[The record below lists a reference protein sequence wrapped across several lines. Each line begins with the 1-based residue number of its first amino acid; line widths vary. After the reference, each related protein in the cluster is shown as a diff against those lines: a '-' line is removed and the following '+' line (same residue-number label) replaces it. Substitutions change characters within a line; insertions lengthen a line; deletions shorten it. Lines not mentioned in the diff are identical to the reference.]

1 MTLKNLTLVALLSLS
16 LAACAD
22 SVPQMDVK
30 AKADPK
36 AASQNVSTAPALR
49 VDAAAASRITAL
61 RGRNDVMAAFS
72 DFKTMNDKNIERLIE
87 MTEIPAPPF
96 GEELRAADF
105 AKRLRALGLDDV
117 SLDGVGNVI
126 ARRKGTDG
134 SRTVAVVAHIDT
146 VFPIETD
153 VTVRR
158 EGNVFYA
165 PGIGDN
171 SQGMVA
177 MMSLIEVMETH
188 DIQTRDDILFIGS
201 IGEEGLGDLRG
212 VRHLF
217 IDGSPKIDSFIAID
231 GGGLERLVVDAV
243 GSNRYRVTF
252 SGPGGHSYGAF
263 GRAHPHQA
271 LAEAIIRF
279 TDAATAITQLDGAK
293 ATFSVG
299 RIGGGTS
306 INSIPFTSWM
316 EVDMR
321 STDPEKLAQLDAVFQ
336 TAMAEALEV
345 ENARRASNDALTV
358 DVKSVGQRPAG
369 ESDRGTSLVSNAV
382 AALIAEGYAPS
393 LHASSTD
400 SNIPISLG
408 IPSITMGRGGV
419 SRNAHAPNESW
430 ENKDPHL
437 AYEILLLTLLA
448 EAGAN

>member
-1 MTLKNLTLVALLSLS
+1 MTLKKVTLTTLLALSVAG
-16 LAACAD
+16 CAD
-22 SVPQMDVK
+22 TAPQMKTEIKAETITAPQVK
-30 AKADPK
+30 AAAQALTADP
-36 AASQNVSTAPALR
+36 AATARIKALR
-49 VDAAAASRITAL
+49 N
-61 RGRNDVMAAFS
+61 RGDIQAAFA
-72 DFKTMNDKNIERLIE
+72 DFQSMNDKNIKRLIE
-87 MTEIPAPPF
+87 ITEIPAPPF
-96 GEELRAADF
+96 GEETRAADF
-105 AKRLRALGLDDV
+105 AKRLTALGLSDV

-126 ARRKGTDG
+126 ARRKGTEG
-134 SRTVAVVAHIDT
+134 GRTVAVVAHIDT

-158 EGNVFYA
+158 DGNVFYA

-188 DIQTRDDILFIGS
+188 NIQTRDDILFVGS

-217 IDGSPKIDSFIAID
+217 KDGSPQIDSFIAID

-271 LAEAIIRF
+271 LAEAITRF
-279 TDAATAITQLDGAK
+279 TDAATPITKLPGVK

-321 STDPEKLAQLDAVFQ
+321 STDPAKLAKLDGAFQ
-336 TAMAEALEV
+336 AAMAEALEV
-345 ENARRASNDALTV
+345 ENARRTSNEALTV
-358 DVKSVGQRPAG
+358 EVKSVGKRPAG
-369 ESDRGTSLVSNAV
+369 EGDRGSTLVTNAV
-382 AALIAEGYAPS
+382 AALISEGYAPS

-408 IPSITMGRGGV
+408 IPSLTMGRGGI

-437 AYEILLLTLLA
+437 AYEILLLTLLT